1 MKKPRAICSVL
12 DETLKGLEISVP
24 LRAYSVLGA
33 WKELVGEPVSVQTR
47 PRLIRNRV
55 LIVDV
60 SHPAWMHH
68 LQFLK
73 PAILNKLNGFIGGK
87 PLIDDIRFRV
97 APIPPKSA
105 SLPSQGDWRNEKLS
119 NEVLGRIRSAS
130 LHVYDRDLG
139 QSLEDLL
146 IKGAKL
152 EQYRKKKGR

>member
-1 MKKPRAICSVL
+1 MKRPRSICSIL
-12 DETLKGLEISVP
+12 DDTLRGLEISGP
-24 LRAYSVLGA
+24 LKTYSVLGA

-73 PAILNKLNGFIGGK
+73 PAILNKVNGFIGGK
-87 PLIDDIRFRV
+87 PVIDDIRFRV
-97 APIPPKSA
+97 ARIPPN
-105 SLPSQGDWRNEKLS
+105 LPSSPAGSEWRKEELS
-119 NEVLGRIRSAS
+119 TEVLDRIRSATAS
-130 LHVYDRDLG
+130 VYDRELER
-139 QSLEDLL
+139 SLEDLL

-152 EQYRKKKGR
+152 EQYRKKTTG